1 MKIERIELRE
11 IRLPLVAPFE
21 TSFGVTTGR
30 RIILVKVWSEGLAGW
45 GECTCNEGPF
55 YNHEGTDMA
64 WVVLRDFIGPYTV
77 GKEIGS
83 AEEALALTG
92 RIRGNR
98 MARGAVEAAIW
109 DLEAKRRGEP
119 LWRLLGGTQ
128 EEIACGVSLGLQE
141 TDAALLK
148 KVETELAAG
157 YQRIKLKIKP
167 GRDYEMV
174 KAVRREHPGIRLTVD
189 ANSAYTL
196 GDIGMLQRL
205 DEFGLMLIEQPLAC
219 DDIIDHAEL
228 QGELETPICLDES
241 ILSVE
246 DARKALKLG
255 ACRIINIKL
264 GRVGGHGEAR
274 RIERYCRERGVPVW
288 CGGMLEAGI
297 GRAHNIAMA
306 TQAGFVL
313 PGDVS
318 ASKRYW
324 TEDIIMPAVEVTS
337 RGTIIRSEEPG
348 IGYGINE
355 ERIEALTVRR
365 ETITGHE

>member
-1 MKIERIELRE
+1 MKIDRIELRE

-21 TSFGVTTGR
+21 TSFGVTTER
-30 RIILVKVWSEGLAGW
+30 RIILVRVFSEGLTGW

-64 WVVLRDFIGPYTV
+64 WIVLRDFAGPYTI
-77 GKEIGS
+77 GKETGS
-83 AEEALALTG
+83 PEEAAGLTA

-98 MARGAVEAAIW
+98 MARAAIETAVW
-109 DLEAKRRGEP
+109 DLEAKRRGVP
-119 LWRLLGGTQ
+119 LWKLLGGTQ
-128 EEIACGVSLGLQE
+128 AEIPCGVSLGLQD
-141 TDAALLK
+141 TDAALLEK
-148 KVETELAAG
+148 IETELKAG

-174 KAVRREHPGIRLTVD
+174 KVVRREHPGIRLTVD

-196 GDIGMLQRL
+196 NDVEMLRRL
-205 DEFGLMLIEQPLAC
+205 DEFDLMLIEQPLSY

-228 QGELETPICLDES
+228 QAQIQTPICLDES
-241 ILSVE
+241 ILSVD
-246 DARKALKLG
+246 DARKALRLG

-264 GRVGGHGEAR
+264 GRVSGHSEAR
-274 RIERYCRERGVPVW
+274 KIETYCRERGVPVW

-306 TQAGFVL
+306 TQAGFVM

-324 TEDIIMPAVEVTS
+324 TRDIITPEVEVTP
-337 RGTIIRSEEPG
+337 RGTIIRPEAPG
-348 IGYGINE
+348 IGFEVDEKRVE
-355 ERIEALTVRR
+355 ELTVRK
-365 ETITGHE
+365 EIIA